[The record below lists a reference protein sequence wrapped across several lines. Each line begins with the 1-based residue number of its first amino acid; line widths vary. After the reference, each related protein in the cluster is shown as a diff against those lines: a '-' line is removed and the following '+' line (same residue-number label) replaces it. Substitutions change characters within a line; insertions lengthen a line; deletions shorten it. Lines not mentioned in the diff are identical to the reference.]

1 MHKDGVVEVVAGTT
15 TYQFT
20 FTDLLPGTCYSL
32 EVVPVKYCNTTDL
45 DGSTATASNY
55 SGDSITITECTG
67 LYPAYI
73 GNILLGMR
81 STPVDIEWLSC
92 KILQDSGKILQDDT
106 SSCKIFFHN
115 LARSCKITLCLARI
129 LQHNHSS
136 CKILQDSHRLARSC
150 KITIFLQDRAR

>member
-1 MHKDGVVEVVAGTT
+1 MNSQKAADVHKDGVVEVVAGTT

-45 DGSTATASNY
+45 DGSTVTASNY

-67 LYPAYI
+67 VYPAYI

-81 STPVDIEWLSC
+81 SNNFSH
-92 KILQDSGKILQDDT
+92 
-106 SSCKIFFHN
+106 IFHKLFAKLLRLTTYCTKVNVFALNH
-115 LARSCKITLCLARI
+115 LAFIY
-129 LQHNHSS
+129 N
-136 CKILQDSHRLARSC
+136 
-150 KITIFLQDRAR
+150 